1 MTFQFFF
8 KFSSDEVGK
17 IFWKSEA
24 KRKKFFKSEFGQR
37 KLLEKWF

>member
-24 KRKKFFKSEFGQR
+24 KGPKLFKPKFGQR
-37 KLLEKWF
+37 KLLKKWF